1 MSHRS
6 TAQRSTALREIDTP
20 ARAFIA
26 EAHRNLTLLRG
37 LYGPGGERYRRLLR
51 HYRAV
56 ADALGC
62 RPALERSLHALRRHN
77 LGRRER
83 PWRSHRPG

>member
-6 TAQRSTALREIDTP
+6 TVHRSRAQHETDTP

-26 EAHRNLTLLRG
+26 EAHHNLTLLRR
-37 LYGPGGERYRRLLR
+37 LYGTGGERYRRLLR

-56 ADALGC
+56 ADALEC
-62 RPALERSLHALRRHN
+62 RTALERSLHALRRHSD
-77 LGRRER
+77 GRREH